1 MDRFSFNQATA
12 KYWPLPDV
20 VAGCA
25 AAGVRHVGLW
35 REPVAEYGLER
46 SAALVR
52 DAGLSVSSLCRGGFF
67 GADDW
72 LDDNRRAVD
81 ECAALGA
88 PALVLVCGGL
98 FGRPLPE
105 ARARVAA
112 GLEALAP
119 HALDAG
125 VTLAVEPMHP
135 MFCADRSVVTS
146 LAGALALCEPFPPE
160 AVGIALDTYHVW
172 WDERVFE
179 LIAAH
184 GDRVACFQLADWVV
198 PLPADVLVGRG
209 LPGTGHVD
217 FAPFL
222 EAVAAIGYRGPIEVE
237 VFDAGLWSRPGE
249 DVLRDTIAAYRSVVT
264 EPART

>member
-12 KYWPLPDV
+12 KHWPLEEV
-20 VAGCA
+20 VKGCA
-25 AAGVRHVGLW
+25 AAGVRNVGLW
-35 REPVAEYGLER
+35 REPVAERGLER
-46 SAALVR
+46 SVALVR
-52 DAGLSVSSLCRGGFF
+52 DAGLSVTSLCRGGFF

-72 LDDNRRAVD
+72 FDDNRRAVD
-81 ECAALGA
+81 EAAALGA

-98 FGRPLPE
+98 FGRTLAE
-105 ARARVAA
+105 ARARVSA

-119 HALDAG
+119 HALAAG

-135 MFCADRSVVTS
+135 MFCADRSVVAS
-146 LAGALALCEPFPPE
+146 LAGALALCEPFPPA

-179 LIAAH
+179 LIAAA
-184 GDRVACFQLADWVV
+184 GERIACFQLADWVV

-217 FAPFL
+217 FAPL
-222 EAVAAIGYRGPIEVE
+222 LAAVAAAGYTGPIEVE
-237 VFDAGLWSRPGE
+237 VFDADLWARPGE
-249 DVLRDTIAAYRSVVT
+249 EVLRDTIAAYRSVVG
-264 EPART
+264 